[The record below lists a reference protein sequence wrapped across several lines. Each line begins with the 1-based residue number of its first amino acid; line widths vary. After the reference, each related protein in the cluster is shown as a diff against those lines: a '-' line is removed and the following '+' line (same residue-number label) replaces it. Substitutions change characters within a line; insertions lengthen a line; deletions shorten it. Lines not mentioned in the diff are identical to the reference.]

1 MLHNS
6 LTNYSKTLSCNGKI
20 VLLQKPVVMGI
31 LNITPDSF
39 YENSRVGDDKKYLS
53 VAEKMI
59 QDGATIIDIGGQSTR
74 PNAELIS
81 VDEELKR
88 VLPVV
93 KNINKQ
99 FPEIIISVDTFYSKV
114 AQATIDCGAN
124 IINDISGGSMDAA
137 MFKTIANTKAAY
149 VLMHSRGTPQTMQ
162 GLTTYN
168 NLVDD
173 LLHYFHQKIN
183 ELKQLQ
189 FENIIIDLGFGF
201 AKNTEQNFELLK
213 RMKEFEVLNKPIL
226 AGLSRKSM
234 IYKTL
239 QTTAQN
245 ALNGTT
251 VLNTI
256 ALQNGASILRVHD
269 VKEAVETIMLLG
281 NVNGVE

>member
-53 VAEKMI
+53 VVEKMI

-81 VDEELKR
+81 VEDELKR

-99 FPEIIISVDTFYSKV
+99 FPEIIISVDTFYWKV

-162 GLTTYN
+162 GLTTYD

-173 LLHYFHQKIN
+173 LLHYFYQKIN

-201 AKNTEQNFELLK
+201 AKTTEQNFELLK
-213 RMKEFEVLNKPIL
+213 RMKEFEVINKPIL

-239 QTTAQN
+239 QTTAQ
-245 ALNGTT
+245 
-251 VLNTI
+251 
-256 ALQNGASILRVHD
+256 H
-269 VKEAVETIMLLG
+269 
-281 NVNGVE
+281 